1 MVIIPVLDLSRGI
14 AVHARAGERSR
25 YQRVRSVL
33 APAKTGDPLALVKA
47 FRQTLGAEAC
57 YVADLDSIQGGA
69 VQRTAI
75 RELAQ
80 LEAGFTGALLVDA
93 GTSQIGGAVEVLA
106 CGASEVVVG
115 LESLHAFSDLE
126 IIVRVIG
133 VSRVVFSLDLRLGSP
148 MLHSALRSALD
159 AKPDPLTLAARAI
172 DTGVGSLLLL
182 DVGRVGTGHG
192 VDLGL
197 LEELRRRFGGARL
210 LAGGGVGTRQDLE
223 RMRDAGCDG
232 ALVATAL
239 HTGQIGAADIAALQ
253 SETSASR

>member
-1 MVIIPVLDLSRGI
+1 MVIIPVLDISHGV

-33 APAKTGDPLALVKA
+33 TPTKNGDPLALVKA
-47 FRQTLGAEAC
+47 FRKTLDAEAC

-93 GTSQIGGAVEVLA
+93 GPSQIGGAVEVLS

-148 MLHSALRSALD
+148 MLHPAMRSALD
-159 AKPDPLTLAARAI
+159 GRPDPLALAAKAV
-172 DTGVGSLLLL
+172 DAGVGSLLLL

-197 LEELRRRFGGARL
+197 LEKLRGRFGDARL
-210 LAGGGVGTRQDLE
+210 LAGGGVRTRGDLE
-223 RMRDAGCDG
+223 RMRDAGCDA

-253 SETSASR
+253 SETSTSR

>member
-1 MVIIPVLDLSRGI
+1 MLIIPVLDLSHGV

-25 YQRVRSVL
+25 YQPVRSVL
-33 APAKTGDPLALVKA
+33 ASNRNGDPLALIKA
-47 FRQTLGAEAC
+47 FRKTLGAEEC

-80 LEAGFTGALLVDA
+80 FEAGFTGPMLVDA
-93 GTSQIGGAVEVLA
+93 GTRQLGGALEVLA

-126 IIVRVIG
+126 VIVRVIG
-133 VSRVVFSLDLRLGSP
+133 PSRVVFSLDLRLGSP
-148 MLHSALRSALD
+148 VLHPSMKSPAGTDS
-159 AKPDPLTLAARAI
+159 DPVTLAARAVEA
-172 DTGVGSLLLL
+172 GVVSLLVL

-192 VDLGL
+192 VDLEL
-197 LEELRRRFGGARL
+197 LERLRRRFENERL
-210 LAGGGVGTRQDLE
+210 LAGGGVHARRDLE
-223 RMRDAGCDG
+223 RMRDAGCDA

-239 HTGQIGAADIAALQ
+239 HTGRVGAADIAALQ
-253 SETSASR
+253 SEASASR

>member
-1 MVIIPVLDLSRGI
+1 MLDLSHGV

-33 APAKTGDPLALVKA
+33 TPSKNGDPLVLLKA
-47 FRQTLGAEAC
+47 FHEALGAEAC

-80 LEAGFTGALLVDA
+80 LEAGFAGALLVDG
-93 GTSQIGGAVEVLA
+93 GTSQVGGAVEVLS

-126 IIVRVIG
+126 IIVRVVG
-133 VSRVVFSLDLRLGSP
+133 VSRVVFSLDLRLGRP
-148 MLHSALRSALD
+148 MLHPAMISALD
-159 AKPDPLTLAARAI
+159 AKPDPLTLAAKAI
-172 DTGVGSLLLL
+172 DTGVASLLVL

-192 VDLGL
+192 VDLEL
-197 LEELRRRFGGARL
+197 LEKLRRRFGGARL
-210 LAGGGVGTRQDLE
+210 LAGGGVRTRQDLD
-223 RMRDAGCDG
+223 RMRDAGCDA

-253 SETSASR
+253 SEASASR

>member
-1 MVIIPVLDLSRGI
+1 MVIIPVLDLSRGA

-25 YQRVRSVL
+25 YVRVRSVL
-33 APAKTGDPLALVKA
+33 TPARNGDPLALVKA
-47 FRQTLGAEAC
+47 FRETLGAEAC

-93 GTSQIGGAVEVLA
+93 GTRQVGGALEVLA

-133 VSRVVFSLDLRLGSP
+133 VSRVVFSLDLRLGRP
-148 MLHSALRSALD
+148 VLHPAMKSASGTE
-159 AKPDPLTLAARAI
+159 PDPLTLAARAV
-172 DTGVGSLLLL
+172 DTGVGSLLVL
-182 DVGRVGTGHG
+182 DVGRVGTDHG
-192 VDLGL
+192 VDLEL
-197 LEELRRRFGGARL
+197 LEELRRRFGNARL
-210 LAGGGVGTRQDLE
+210 LAGGGVHTRQDLE
-223 RMRDAGCDG
+223 RMRDAGCNA

-239 HTGQIGAADIAALQ
+239 HSGQIGAAEIAALQ

>member
-1 MVIIPVLDLSRGI
+1 MRIIPVLDLSHGV

-25 YQRVRSVL
+25 YQPVRSVL
-33 APAKTGDPLALVKA
+33 ASARNGDPLALIKA
-47 FRQTLGAEAC
+47 FRRTLGAEAC

-80 LEAGFTGALLVDA
+80 FEAGFTGALLVDA
-93 GTSQIGGAVEVLA
+93 GTRQVGGALEVLA

-126 IIVRVIG
+126 VIVRVIG
-133 VSRVVFSLDLRLGSP
+133 PARVVFSLDLRLGSP
-148 MLHSALRSALD
+148 MLHPAMNTSAGAAPD
-159 AKPDPLTLAARAI
+159 AVTLAARAVE
-172 DTGVGSLLLL
+172 TGVRSLLVL

-192 VDLGL
+192 VDLEL
-197 LEELRRRFGGARL
+197 LEELRRRFENERL
-210 LAGGGVGTRQDLE
+210 LAGGGVHARRDLE
-223 RMRDAGCDG
+223 RMRDAGCDA

-253 SETSASR
+253 SEVSASR